1 MAERVQLDGT
11 AMCCS
16 YQKSPKIS
24 VGNEKTSADFFFF
37 SFFFLIKL
45 LSHYTTR
52 SLCSRAKRSALH
64 SLMGDFRWDGMYQ
77 YTKSSLLVLCL
88 SFKDLK
94 IIFFFFQEELNTAV
108 FLILAWCLKGGNCFC
123 LKASNYNSKGR
134 KRCRLRCQKF
144 GLEDS

>member
-24 VGNEKTSADFFFF
+24 MGNEKTSADFFFF

-94 IIFFFFQEELNTAV
+94 IIIFFFSRGIKHCSFPDISMV
-108 FLILAWCLKGGNCFC
+108 P
-123 LKASNYNSKGR
+123 
-134 KRCRLRCQKF
+134 KRGQLLLF
-144 GLEDS
+144 EGI